1 MESATRKIVC
11 DPEVKRLKE
20 KKVQMIDLDII
31 SMKCIEE
38 AFCETF
44 VSLEERGGGAPKSI

>member
-1 MESATRKIVC
+1 
-11 DPEVKRLKE
+11 
-20 KKVQMIDLDII
+20 MIDLDII

-44 VSLEERGGGAPKSI
+44 VSLEENGGGERRKASKKDNFSSTNLRNRRLNLSRS

>member
-1 MESATRKIVC
+1 MIEI
-11 DPEVKRLKE
+11 E

-44 VSLEERGGGAPKSI
+44 VSLEERGGGERRKASLKVR